1 MTPVHI
7 EGMGWLGSVLAR
19 RLERAGIDFT
29 WHDNDDPFPAWPAST
44 GLVYPTDP
52 TDERSVMGMK
62 GWQRWIHEDPWLA
75 DFTERVSVGFVTAN
89 PPSGGKY
96 EAVDLGGIKIG
107 QAPCYATDPR
117 AIVTA
122 ARERYA
128 SARREA
134 DPGDPN
140 SILIQAHAHGPRL
153 QSMMWGWSARVKL
166 HEQIDFSRRVA
177 YYGHRMSQSC
187 YAYPIPRTEFFFAGS
202 ASFEQRT
209 PKRLDTDNHFA
220 LWRKFFLKQF
230 PVSEVELVEPPV
242 QGWRP
247 RWKEGDSLKP
257 KRIILPSDRRCIT
270 LPPLRHS
277 GVRWCP
283 PIIDL
288 TVRGIERMS

>member
-1 MTPVHI
+1 MTVHI

-19 RLERAGIDFT
+19 RLERAGVDFT

-44 GLVYPTDP
+44 GLVYPTAPD
-52 TDERSVMGMK
+52 DERSVAGMK
-62 GWQRWIHEDPWLA
+62 GWQRWIHDDPWLA
-75 DFTERVSVGFVTAN
+75 SNTERVSVGFVTAN

-96 EAVDLGGIKIG
+96 ESVDLGGLKIG
-107 QAPCYATDPR
+107 QATCFATDPR
-117 AIVTA
+117 AIVLA

-128 SARREA
+128 SARLA
-134 DPGDPN
+134 GDPGEG
-140 SILIQAHAHGPRL
+140 LLVQAHAHGPRL

-166 HEQIDFSRRVA
+166 HEQVSIDRRIA

-187 YAYPIPRTEFFFAGS
+187 YAYPIPNTEYFFAGS
-202 ASFEQRT
+202 ASFEQRN
-209 PKRLDTDNHFA
+209 PKRLDTGNHFD
-220 LWRKFFLKQF
+220 LWRRFFLKQF

-247 RWKEGDSLKP
+247 RWKEGDSLRAK
-257 KRIILPSDRRCIT
+257 KVKLSSGRLSVS

-283 PIIDL
+283 PIIDGA
-288 TVRGIERMS
+288 VRGIERLS